1 MEKREQVNI
10 AIGIALLFA
19 IITSIFSIIKSFITW
34 TFLPNGGFKNGVN
47 VFIRY
52 NILYIIVV
60 ILIICLLI
68 VYIKKTNQKGNID
81 VLENENTRL
90 ITGILVSLQGIM
102 DLSSVLPIYFK
113 TLPPLLKFPQSAEK
127 SIEVLSRRIIIVDVI
142 SVALILCQIFV
153 GVYLAKCYKKK
164 IN

>member
-1 MEKREQVNI
+1 
-10 AIGIALLFA
+10 
-19 IITSIFSIIKSFITW
+19 
-34 TFLPNGGFKNGVN
+34 
-47 VFIRY
+47 
-52 NILYIIVV
+52 
-60 ILIICLLI
+60 
-68 VYIKKTNQKGNID
+68 
-81 VLENENTRL
+81 
-90 ITGILVSLQGIM
+90 M